1 VAWPPRYVTEAVE
14 FVSNSLVDYLRHASR
29 YFCALILA
37 APTCLAQVSQFEG
50 LPIIDI
56 RFSPSQ
62 PLDPQ
67 DLAHALPLKKGEP
80 LHSEDVARA
89 IDSLF
94 ATGQF
99 EDIMVDAEPSGAGVL
114 IRFVVRNTWFVGGVS
129 VEGKTPF
136 PPNRGQIATAAQLNL
151 GVPFHDAD
159 VTNAVHSIQHLLE
172 ANGLYQAQVEPSV
185 ERDNKAQQVFV
196 TFTVKVGKRAKY
208 AEPVIQ
214 GQTRLSDATILR
226 ATGWRLPIIH
236 WWRQVTD
243 SRTREGVQGLLSK
256 YAKQDRLRATV
267 EIKNLDYDAQ
277 HRRVHPH
284 LDVDPGPQVKLT
296 AVETKVSKSKLK
308 KYVPIY
314 QEGTVDNDLLMEGK
328 RNLQDY
334 FQNQGYYD
342 AEVEFRQL
350 PPQDDLER
358 IEYVISRGQRF
369 KMAHL
374 TLSGNKYFD
383 TETIRERMFIAPA
396 SLRLRHG
403 RYSEAFRRKDE
414 ENITNLYR
422 ANGFRDVKVVSSVE
436 RDYRGKP
443 GDVAMTVNVQEGPQW
458 LVEHLDIHGVAQIDL
473 KDLTT
478 DLASSSGQPFSDV
491 EIARDRDYLLTYYFS
506 HGFPGAQFNSSWQV
520 DGTPNHVN
528 LVYDIKEG
536 DRQYVRDV
544 LTSGLRTTRPSE
556 VNRQITLHPGDP
568 LSPIQQTNI
577 QKQLYDLDIFARVD
591 TAIEN
596 PDGDTDHKYVL
607 YNFEEA
613 NRYTFA
619 VGVGAQVARF
629 GTPSTASLGSPAGT
643 TGFSPEFSLEV
654 SRLNFL
660 GLGHTVTAQGVF
672 SNIEKR
678 ASLSYLQPRV
688 RNVSGQNLT
697 YTVLFDNTLD
707 VRTFAAKREEGS
719 IQLSERFSKSLTGL
733 FRFAYRRVSVSSVV
747 IPVLLIPQ
755 LVQPVRIG
763 MLSGSLVQDRRDNPA
778 DPHHGMYNTADIG
791 VSGSF
796 FGSQRQ
802 FARVLLRN
810 ATYYPLTKH
819 LILARQTQFGVIQP
833 FSPPAGISA
842 QESIPLPERFF
853 SGGADSLR
861 SFGYNEAG
869 PRDTGVPLAAG
880 EPASAPTGFP
890 LGGNALFINNVELRF
905 PFLWQNMQGVLF
917 HDLGNVYSSLSDI
930 SLRFNQKNLQDFNYA
945 VQDVGLGL
953 RYKTPVGP
961 IRVDLAYAINPPN
974 FIGFKGTPL
983 QLLQCGPNAPPV
995 GACQPV
1001 QQNTGHIQ
1009 FFFSIGQTF

>member
-1 VAWPPRYVTEAVE
+1 M
-14 FVSNSLVDYLRHASR
+14 DYLHHTSR
-29 YFCALILA
+29 YLCALILA
-37 APTCLAQVSQFEG
+37 ASACPAQVSQFEG
-50 LPIIDI
+50 LPIVDI

-67 DLAHALPLKKGEP
+67 DLANALPLKKGEP
-80 LHSEDVARA
+80 LHSDDVARA

-94 ATGQF
+94 ATGHF
-99 EDIMVDAEPSGAGVL
+99 EDIVVEGEPSGAGVL
-114 IRFVVRNTWFVGGVS
+114 IRFVVQNTWFVGGVS
-129 VEGKTPF
+129 VEGKTPS
-136 PPNRGQIATAAQLNL
+136 PPNRSQIATTAQLNL
-151 GVPFHDAD
+151 GVPIHDED
-159 VTNAVHSIQHLLE
+159 VTNAVQHIQRLLE

-185 ERDNKAQQVFV
+185 ERDNNTQQVFV

-226 ATGWRLPIIH
+226 ATGWRIPIIH

-243 SRTREGVQGLLSK
+243 SRTRKGVQGLLSK

-267 EIKNLDYDAQ
+267 EIKDLDYDAQ

-296 AVETKVSKSKLK
+296 AVETKVSKRKLK

-350 PPQDDLER
+350 SPQDDLER

-369 KMAHL
+369 RLAHL

-383 TETIRERMFIAPA
+383 SETIRERMFIAPA

-443 GDVAMTVNVQEGPQW
+443 GDVAVTINIEEGPQW
-458 LVEHLDIHGVAQIDL
+458 LVDDLDIHGIAQVDL
-473 KDLTT
+473 KDLTSN
-478 DLASSSGQPFSDV
+478 LASSSGQPFSNV
-491 EIARDRDYLLTYYFS
+491 QIARDRDYLLTYYFA
-506 HGFPGAQFNSSWQV
+506 HGFPSAQFNATWQV

-528 LVYDIKEG
+528 LVYTIKEG
-536 DRQYVRDV
+536 DRQYVREV
-544 LTSGLRTTRPSE
+544 LTSGLKTTRPSE
-556 VNRQITLHPGDP
+556 VNKQITFHPGDP

-619 VGVGAQVARF
+619 VGVGAQVGRF
-629 GTPSTASLGSPAGT
+629 GTPNTESLGSPAGT
-643 TGFSPEFSLEV
+643 TGFSPEFSLQV

-660 GLGHTVTAQGVF
+660 GLGHTVTAQAVY

-678 ASLSYLQPRV
+678 GSLTYLQPRV

-697 YTVLFDNTLD
+697 YTILFDNTLD

-719 IQLSERFSKSLTGL
+719 VQLAEKFSKSLTGL
-733 FRFAYRRVSVSSVV
+733 FRFAYRRVSVSNVV

-763 MLSGSLVQDRRDNPA
+763 MLSGTLVQDRRDNPA
-778 DPHHGMYNTADIG
+778 DPHRGMYNTADIG
-791 VSGSF
+791 MSGKF
-796 FGSQRQ
+796 FGSERD

-810 ATYYPLTKH
+810 ATYYQLTKN
-819 LILARQTQFGVIQP
+819 LVLARQTQFGAILP

-842 QESIPLPERFF
+842 QESVPLPERFF

-861 SFGYNEAG
+861 AFGYNEAG
-869 PRDTGVPLAAG
+869 PRDTGAPLAPG
-880 EPASAPTGFP
+880 GPASAPTGFP

-905 PFLWQNMQGVLF
+905 PLLWQNVQAVLF
-917 HDLGNVYSSLSDI
+917 HDMGNVYSSLSNI
-930 SLRFNQKNLQDFNYA
+930 SLRFSQKNLQDFNYA
-945 VQDVGLGL
+945 VHDAGIGL

-961 IRVDLAYAINPPN
+961 VRVDLAYAINPPT
-974 FIGFKGTPL
+974 FIGFKGTPY
-983 QLLQCGPNAPPV
+983 QLLQCGPNAPPL
-995 GACQPV
+995 GPCQPV

>member
-1 VAWPPRYVTEAVE
+1 MSNNAVG
-14 FVSNSLVDYLRHASR
+14 YLCHASR
-29 YFCALILA
+29 YFCALTLA
-37 APTCLAQVSQFEG
+37 ATGCVAQVSQFEE
-50 LPIIDI
+50 LPIVDI
-56 RFSPSQ
+56 RFSPQ
-62 PLDPQ
+62 QTLDPQ
-67 DLAHALPLKKGEP
+67 DLAKAQPLRQGEP
-80 LHSEDVARA
+80 LRSEDVARA
-89 IDSLF
+89 IDGLF
-94 ATGQF
+94 ATGRF
-99 EDIMVDAEPSGAGVL
+99 EDIVVEAEPSGAGVV
-114 IRFVVRNTWFVGGVS
+114 IRFIVKNAWFVGGVS
-129 VEGKTPF
+129 VEGKTPS
-136 PPNRGQIATAAQLNL
+136 PPNRGQIVTAAQLNL
-151 GVPFHDAD
+151 GVPFHDQD
-159 VTNAVHSIQHLLE
+159 VTNAVQSIQHLLQ

-185 ERDNKAQQVFV
+185 ERDNNSEQVFV
-196 TFTVKVGKRAKY
+196 TFAVKEGKRAKY
-208 AEPVIQ
+208 AEPVIH
-214 GQTRLSDATILR
+214 GEARLSDATILR
-226 ATGWRLPIIH
+226 ATGWRIPIIH

-243 SRTREGVQGLLSK
+243 SRTRKGVQGLLSK

-267 EIKNLDYDAQ
+267 QIKALDYEAQ
-277 HRRVHPH
+277 HRRVHPQ
-284 LDVDPGPQVKLT
+284 LDVDPGPQVKVT
-296 AVETKVSKSKLK
+296 SVQTKVSKRVLK
-308 KYVPIY
+308 RYVPIY

-334 FQNQGYYD
+334 FQSQGYYD
-342 AEVEFRQL
+342 VEVDFRQL
-350 PPQDDLER
+350 PRQDDLER

-369 KMAHL
+369 KLVHL
-374 TLSGNKYFD
+374 ALSGNTYFD
-383 TETIRERMFIAPA
+383 TDTLRERMFLAPT
-396 SLRLRHG
+396 SLLLRHG

-414 ENITNLYR
+414 ENIANLYR
-422 ANGFRDVKVVSSVE
+422 ANGFRDVKISSSVE
-436 RDYRGKP
+436 RDYHAKS
-443 GDVAMTVNVQEGPQW
+443 GDVAVTMNIHEGPQW
-458 LVEHLDIHGVAQIDL
+458 LVDHLDIHGVAQIDL
-473 KDLTT
+473 NDLTSNLT
-478 DLASSSGQPFSDV
+478 SSSGQPFSDV
-491 EIARDRDYLLTYYFS
+491 EIATDRDYVLTYYFA
-506 HGFPGAQFNSSWQV
+506 HGFPSAQFNATWQV
-520 DGTPNHVN
+520 DGASNRVN
-528 LVYDIKEG
+528 LVYTIKEG

-544 LTSGLRTTRPSE
+544 LTSGLRTTRSSE

-660 GLGHTVTAQGVF
+660 GLGHTVTAQGVY

-678 ASLSYLQPRV
+678 GSLSYLQPRV

-733 FRFAYRRVSVSSVV
+733 FGFAYRRVSVSNVV

-763 MLSGSLVQDRRDNPA
+763 MLSGSLVQDRRDNPT
-778 DPHHGMYNTADIG
+778 DPHHGMYNTADVG
-791 VSGSF
+791 LTGSF

-810 ATYYPLTKH
+810 ATYYQLTRN
-819 LILARQTQFGVIQP
+819 LVLARQTQFGVIEP

-842 QESIPLPERFF
+842 QESVPLPERFF

-861 SFGYNEAG
+861 AFGYNEAG
-869 PRDTGVPLAAG
+869 PRDSGAPLAPG

-905 PFLWQNMQGVLF
+905 PFLWQNTQGVLF
-917 HDLGNVYSSLSDI
+917 HDMGNVYSSLSDI

-945 VQDVGLGL
+945 VHDVGFGL

-974 FIGFKGTPL
+974 FIGFRGTPL
-983 QLLQCGPNAPPV
+983 QLLQCGPNAAPV
-995 GACQPV
+995 GPCQPV